1 MASDQR
7 GRSAPAV
14 VTVTIEDTQLG
25 TSSCFID
32 LVVTQSPI
40 WQVHDAELGTLC
52 FLCDARAGADVAV
65 VTPTDAYR
73 IAAFVQPLGLYI
85 QAQCGTLR
93 SLTLRPSALLG
104 SGPGPGAA
112 ATFEVT
118 FDGGAPCAALRPVL
132 GKTAKA
138 MPGGDFSVVGARLVR
153 GAYELKPAAG
163 GGPTVAKVAYT
174 V

>member
-1 MASDQR
+1 M
-7 GRSAPAV
+7 V
-14 VTVTIEDTQLG
+14 
-25 TSSCFID
+25 
-32 LVVTQSPI
+32 
-40 WQVHDAELGTLC
+40 
-52 FLCDARAGADVAV
+52 V

-163 GGPTVAKVAYT
+163 GGPTVAKPKVAYT

>member
-1 MASDQR
+1 MIQTRLHIRCCGGCLKRSRDSTGAFSRAAFWR
-7 GRSAPAV
+7 GLRS
-14 VTVTIEDTQLG
+14 L
-25 TSSCFID
+25 
-32 LVVTQSPI
+32 
-40 WQVHDAELGTLC
+40 
-52 FLCDARAGADVAV
+52 
-65 VTPTDAYR
+65 PTNGIAYR

-118 FDGGAPCAALRPVL
+118 FDGGAPCAALRLVL